1 MLKDGNKFVYILFFI
16 FLILFALITSKGLV
30 KASPGDENVYFYM
43 GKLISEGKLP
53 YKDFFYAHPPL
64 HIYLIS
70 IIYGIFGFNII
81 ALKLVPLISILVTS
95 FFVFK
100 ISKEKFGS
108 AEAVISSLLFLFSYS
123 VMFNSVFDF
132 GVNLAVMF
140 LMMGVYLLY
149 NRNSS
154 YAAGIFF
161 ALAGL
166 TRLLALI
173 PIFVILIFVLL
184 SRKERFF
191 KLSTAFLGIF
201 LFFNVVFMLI
211 AGSNYIEFVYKYH
224 LQKSLG
230 LEQNFREYSDI
241 VKLNWILFVAAF
253 SFIFV
258 KNKKP
263 INIFIIISAVYLLFL
278 LILKKLFGFYFI
290 IAFPFLAII
299 GSYSLVEIY
308 KKFNISKKIMLAI
321 LSIIT
326 IMFLWNL
333 ASDVLFLEKVGF
345 VAFDRGADLIEYIK
359 SHSDQ
364 NTQLFGDESIV
375 PLLALSSGRNI
386 ALDFIDTNNEIFIS
400 GIKNINEILNN
411 LKGKATLFVIRSS
424 QGLSYF
430 AEVRDFLNSN
440 CELLSTF
447 HDKIEGD
454 FLIYK
459 CK

>member
-1 MLKDGNKFVYILFFI
+1 MLNNGNKFTYSLFFI
-16 FLILFALITSKGLV
+16 FLILFVIIISKGLA
-30 KASPGDENVYFYM
+30 KAVPGDENVYFYM
-43 GKLISEGKLP
+43 GKLITEEKAP

-70 IIYGIFGFNII
+70 LIYGVFGFNII
-81 ALKLVPLISILVTS
+81 ALKLVPLLSILATS

-100 ISKEKFGS
+100 ISKEKFGNV
-108 AEAVISSLLFLFSYS
+108 EAIISSLLFLFSYGI
-123 VMFNSVFDF
+123 MFNSVFDF
-132 GVNLAVMF
+132 GINLAVMF
-140 LMMGVYLLY
+140 LMIGVYLLF
-149 NRNSS
+149 NKDSS

-161 ALAGL
+161 AFAGL

-173 PIFVILIFVLL
+173 PIFLILLFVFL
-184 SRKERFF
+184 SKKERFF
-191 KLSTAFLGIF
+191 KLSTTFLAIF
-201 LFFNVVFMLI
+201 LMINVVLILI
-211 AGSNYIEFVYKYH
+211 AGSNYVEFVYKYH

-230 LEQNFREYSDI
+230 LEQNFKEYSDI
-241 VKLNWILFVAAF
+241 VKLNWILFAAAF

-308 KKFNISKKIMLAI
+308 KKFNFSKKIRYAIVFLAA
-321 LSIIT
+321 II
-326 IMFLWNL
+326 FLWNL
-333 ASDVLFLEKVGF
+333 TSDILFLEKIGF
-345 VAFDRGADLIEYIK
+345 AGFERGKDLTDYINL
-359 SHSDQ
+359 HSDQ
-364 NTQLFGDESIV
+364 NTLLFGDESIV

-386 ALDFIDTNNEIFIS
+386 ALDFVDTNNEIFIS

-411 LKGKATLFVIRSS
+411 LKGKATLFVIRGS

-447 HDKIEGD
+447 HDKMEGD
-454 FLIYK
+454 YLIYRST
-459 CK
+459 